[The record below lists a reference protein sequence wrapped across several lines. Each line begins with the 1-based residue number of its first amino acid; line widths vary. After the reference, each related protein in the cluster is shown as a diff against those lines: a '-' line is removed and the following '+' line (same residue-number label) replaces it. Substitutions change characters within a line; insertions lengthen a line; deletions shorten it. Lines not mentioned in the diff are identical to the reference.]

1 MPKLAPISGKKMVK
15 LLKRCGFEVIRING
29 SHHFLENKESGLVT
43 TVPVHSN
50 EDLIISMIKDIL
62 SDVDISRDEYEK
74 LRRKA

>member
-15 LLKRCGFEVIRING
+15 FLKRCGFEVIRIKG
-29 SHHFLENKESGLVT
+29 SHHFLANEESGFVT

-62 SDVDISRDEYEK
+62 SDVDMSRDEYEK